1 MDHISQRAD
10 EYAIFFE
17 DDAEFRAYASE
28 MRKPRTW
35 GDELTLRS
43 ERMLQ
48 RSKGELLH
56 KPQQL
61 LQFPEANILLPFA
74 AQM

>member
-1 MDHISQRAD
+1 MGVPC
-10 EYAIFFE
+10 
-17 DDAEFRAYASE
+17 DDDDVSVFITICVLYVI
-28 MRKPRTW
+28 
-35 GDELTLRS
+35 TLS
-43 ERMLQ
+43 SM
-48 RSKGELLH
+48 LH